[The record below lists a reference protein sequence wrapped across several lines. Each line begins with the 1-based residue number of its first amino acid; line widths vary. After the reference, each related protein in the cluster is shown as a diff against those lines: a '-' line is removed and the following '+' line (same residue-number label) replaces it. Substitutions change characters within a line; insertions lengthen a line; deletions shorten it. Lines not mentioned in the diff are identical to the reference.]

1 MWAPEILS
9 PDASASGVMVM
20 VVSTSRAPAGM
31 VRVKTVPSAPVAW
44 SVPPEV
50 GIRADV
56 PWEASRVTLT
66 LAGWG
71 GWSTGSDG
79 VSPGPVGPLGEG
91 SPPPQPMEKLARSA
105 RSGSRCQAR
114 IGSSPEV
121 RVWKGFDYT
130 RLTHGRFW
138 FSHTR
143 SRAAGKQEAARRKA
157 GKQGKEGAG
166 HRGWSVHAAT
176 AVTATHH

>member
-20 VVSTSRAPAGM
+20 VVSTSRAPGGI
-31 VRVKTVPSAPVAW
+31 VKVKTVPSVPVAW

-56 PWEASRVTLT
+56 PWEASGVTLT

-71 GWSTGSDG
+71 VWSTGSDG
-79 VSPGPVGPLGEG
+79 VSPGPLGELG
-91 SPPPQPMEKLARSA
+91 ELSPPLQPREKLARRA
-105 RSGSRCQAR
+105 RAGSRCQAR
-114 IGSSPEV
+114 IGSIPEV
-121 RVWKGFDYT
+121 RVWNGFDYT

-138 FSHTR
+138 FSHIKAGQR
-143 SRAAGKQEAARRKA
+143 GGGEAGKRALR
-157 GKQGKEGAG
+157 
-166 HRGWSVHAAT
+166 SSSPS
-176 AVTATHH
+176 